1 MLLLVQLKS
10 LGITLKV
17 KPSTVSQLPGVSLH
31 FTVKLT
37 PAVNLT
43 PVMVG
48 AGGGAGEGETMTLV
62 DEKQQ
67 VMKKY
72 RTHAQLS
79 SKFRNKQPMN
89 IYTSKSLFG

>member
-1 MLLLVQLKS
+1 M
-10 LGITLKV
+10 LKV
-17 KPSTVSQLPGVSLH
+17 KSTVSQLPGVSVH
-31 FTVKLT
+31 STVKLT

-67 VMKKY
+67 VMKKHH
-72 RTHAQLS
+72 THAQLS
-79 SKFRNKQPMN
+79 HIHQ
-89 IYTSKSLFG
+89 SLGISNL